1 MSENKKPNNELRISF
16 FSKPKQIISQCEKLL
31 KEEKVKDL
39 HLSAIGNTIGNLV
52 ITAEIFKQIHPELF
66 IQSIF
71 SINKDGKKS
80 PDQKTQKLLPKLE
93 IIFATEKPAE
103 KKEDSDPK
111 MSEEERNA
119 LLDTLDKQKD
129 AFIKNRRFWRRR
141 NFSTNNRRWR
151 RFNGRRNQRYAF
163 SAKRTSGFGWKR
175 PAFNNRNVRRP
186 FGKPPVGRR
195 NNLKKFNG
203 SRKNSANRPVAAKN

>member
-1 MSENKKPNNELRISF
+1 MSESKKPNSELRISF
-16 FSKPKQIISQCEKLL
+16 RSKPKQIISQCEKLL

-71 SINKDGKKS
+71 SINKDAKKS
-80 PDQKTQKLLPKLE
+80 PDQKTPKLLPKLE

-103 KKEDSDPK
+103 KKEDPDPK
-111 MSEEERNA
+111 MSEEDRNA
-119 LLDTLDKQKD
+119 LLDTLDKQKY
-129 AFIKNRRFWRRR
+129 AFLKNRRFWRRR
-141 NFSTNNRRWR
+141 NFNANNRRWR
-151 RFNGRRNQRYAF
+151 RFGRRNQRYAF
-163 SAKRTSGFGWKR
+163 SAKRTGFGWKR

-186 FGKPPVGRR
+186 FAKPPVGRR
-195 NNLKKFNG
+195 NNLRKFNG

>member
-1 MSENKKPNNELRISF
+1 MSESKKPNNELRISF
-16 FSKPKQIISQCEKLL
+16 RSKPKQIISQCEKLL

-71 SINKDGKKS
+71 SINKDAKKS
-80 PDQKTQKLLPKLE
+80 PDQKTPKLLPKLE

-103 KKEDSDPK
+103 KKEDPDPK
-111 MSEEERNA
+111 MSEEDRNA
-119 LLDTLDKQKD
+119 LLDTLDKQKY
-129 AFIKNRRFWRRR
+129 AFLQNRRFWRRR
-141 NFSTNNRRWR
+141 NFNANNRRWR
-151 RFNGRRNQRYAF
+151 RFGRRNQRYAF
-163 SAKRTSGFGWKR
+163 SAKRTGFGWKR

-186 FGKPPVGRR
+186 FAKPPVGRR
-195 NNLKKFNG
+195 NNLRKFNG
-203 SRKNSANRPVAAKN
+203 TRKNSANRPVAAKN

>member
-1 MSENKKPNNELRISF
+1 MSESTKPNNELRISF
-16 FSKPKQIISQCEKLL
+16 RSKPKQIISQCEKLL

-71 SINKDGKKS
+71 SINKDAKKS
-80 PDQKTQKLLPKLE
+80 PDQKTPKLLPKLE

-103 KKEDSDPK
+103 KKEDPDPK
-111 MSEEERNA
+111 MSEEDRNA

-129 AFIKNRRFWRRR
+129 AFLKNRRFWRRR
-141 NFSTNNRRWR
+141 NLNANNRRWR
-151 RFNGRRNQRYAF
+151 RFGRRNQRYAF
-163 SAKRTSGFGWKR
+163 SAKRTGFGWKR

-186 FGKPPVGRR
+186 FAKPPVGRR
-195 NNLKKFNG
+195 NNLRKFNG
-203 SRKNSANRPVAAKN
+203 NRKNSANRPVAAKN

>member
-1 MSENKKPNNELRISF
+1 MSESKKSNNELWISF
-16 FSKPKQIISQCEKLL
+16 RSKPKQIISQCEKLL

-71 SINKDGKKS
+71 SINKDAKKS
-80 PDQKTQKLLPKLE
+80 PDQKTPKLLPKLE

-103 KKEDSDPK
+103 KKEDPDPK
-111 MSEEERNA
+111 MSEEDRNA

-129 AFIKNRRFWRRR
+129 AFLKNRRFWRRR
-141 NFSTNNRRWR
+141 NFNANNRRWR
-151 RFNGRRNQRYAF
+151 RFGRRNQRYAF
-163 SAKRTSGFGWKR
+163 SAKRTGFGWKR

-186 FGKPPVGRR
+186 FAKPPVGRR
-195 NNLKKFNG
+195 NNLRKFNG
-203 SRKNSANRPVAAKN
+203 NRKNSANRPVAAKN

>member
-1 MSENKKPNNELRISF
+1 MSESKKPNNELRISF
-16 FSKPKQIISQCEKLL
+16 RSKPKQIISQCEKLL

-71 SINKDGKKS
+71 SINKDAKKS
-80 PDQKTQKLLPKLE
+80 PDQKTPKLLPKLE
-93 IIFATEKPAE
+93 IIFATEKLAE
-103 KKEDSDPK
+103 KKEDPDPK
-111 MSEEERNA
+111 MSEEDRNA

-129 AFIKNRRFWRRR
+129 AFLKNRRFWRRR
-141 NFSTNNRRWR
+141 NLNANNRRWR
-151 RFNGRRNQRYAF
+151 RFGRRNQRYAF
-163 SAKRTSGFGWKR
+163 SAKRTGFGWKR

-186 FGKPPVGRR
+186 FAKPPVGRR
-195 NNLKKFNG
+195 NNLRKFNG
-203 SRKNSANRPVAAKN
+203 NRKNSANRPVAAKN

>member
-1 MSENKKPNNELRISF
+1 MSESKKPNNELRISF
-16 FSKPKQIISQCEKLL
+16 RSKPKQIISQCEKLL

-71 SINKDGKKS
+71 SINKDAKKS
-80 PDQKTQKLLPKLE
+80 PDQKTPKLLPKLE

-103 KKEDSDPK
+103 KKEDPDPK
-111 MSEEERNA
+111 MSEEDRNA
-119 LLDTLDKQKD
+119 LLDTLDKQKY
-129 AFIKNRRFWRRR
+129 AFLKNRRFWRRR
-141 NFSTNNRRWR
+141 NFNANNRRWR
-151 RFNGRRNQRYAF
+151 RFGRRNQRYAF
-163 SAKRTSGFGWKR
+163 SAKRTGFGWKR

-186 FGKPPVGRR
+186 FAKPPVGRR
-195 NNLKKFNG
+195 NNLRKFNA

>member
-1 MSENKKPNNELRISF
+1 MSESKKPNNELRISF
-16 FSKPKQIISQCEKLL
+16 RSKPKQIISQCEKLL

-71 SINKDGKKS
+71 SINKDAKKS
-80 PDQKTQKLLPKLE
+80 PDQKTPKLLPKLE
-93 IIFATEKPAE
+93 IIFATEKLAE
-103 KKEDSDPK
+103 KKEDPDPK
-111 MSEEERNA
+111 MSEEDRNA

-129 AFIKNRRFWRRR
+129 AFLKNRRFWRRR
-141 NFSTNNRRWR
+141 NLNANNRRWR
-151 RFNGRRNQRYAF
+151 RFGRRNQRYAF
-163 SAKRTSGFGWKR
+163 SAKRTGFGWKR

-186 FGKPPVGRR
+186 FAKPPVGRR
-195 NNLKKFNG
+195 NNLRKFNG
-203 SRKNSANRPVAAKN
+203 TRKNSANRPVAAKN

>member
-1 MSENKKPNNELRISF
+1 MSESKKPNNELRISF
-16 FSKPKQIISQCEKLL
+16 RSKPKQIISQCEKLL

-71 SINKDGKKS
+71 SINKDAKKS
-80 PDQKTQKLLPKLE
+80 PDQKTPKHLPKLE

-103 KKEDSDPK
+103 KKEDPDPK
-111 MSEEERNA
+111 MSEEDRNA
-119 LLDTLDKQKD
+119 LLDTLDKQKY
-129 AFIKNRRFWRRR
+129 AFLKNRRFWRRR
-141 NFSTNNRRWR
+141 NFNANNRRWR
-151 RFNGRRNQRYAF
+151 RFGRRNQRYAF
-163 SAKRTSGFGWKR
+163 SAKRTGFGWKR

-186 FGKPPVGRR
+186 FAKPPVGRR
-195 NNLKKFNG
+195 NNLRKFNG
-203 SRKNSANRPVAAKN
+203 TRKNSANRPVAAKN